1 MLATAGT
8 LPADAVFQPPMGRF
22 TCPAKPYA
30 QELEQFVSANEA
42 TYRLADEAGVTRID
56 VQAIPPQLL
65 SERSKPGMLRPLLQF
80 YLQRGTVP
88 QVQAGVKNAALYG
101 YRYADEQDRTLLHSA
116 IIFPGK
122 SGAFVN
128 GKEVDGFRVQTQF
141 MDEKYI
147 YTISRLTRADPDL
160 TPNDQL
166 RKTLAD
172 AQQVYT
178 VCTFPR

>member
-1 MLATAGT
+1 MLAAGET
-8 LPADAVFQPPMGRF
+8 LPAATVFQPPVGHF
-22 TCPAKPYA
+22 TCPAKPYP
-30 QELEQFVSANEA
+30 QGLEQVVSADAA
-42 TYRLADEAGVTRID
+42 TYRISDEVGFIRID

-88 QVQAGVKNAALYG
+88 QAQVTVKNAALYG

-141 MDEKYI
+141 TDEKYF
-147 YTISRLTRADPDL
+147 YTISRMTHANPDL
-160 TPNDQL
+160 TPDDQL
-166 RKTLAD
+166 RKTLTD
-172 AQQVYT
+172 AQQAYT
-178 VCTFPR
+178 ACTFPH